1 LLQFYCHFNQLTG
14 AIPDLS
20 ANTALLQFECQ
31 NNQLTGWDGG
41 AVSATCTVFRAQN
54 NLLPE
59 SAVNGLL
66 QAFDAAGASNGT
78 LDLGGTGNAPA
89 TGAGLT
95 AKANLEARGWTV
107 TVN

>member
-1 LLQFYCHFNQLTG
+1 MV
-14 AIPDLS
+14 S
-20 ANTALLQFECQ
+20 NTIIGFE
-31 NNQLTGWDGG
+31 
-41 AVSATCTVFRAQN
+41 AQD

-66 QAFDAAGASNGT
+66 VAFDNAGGTNGT
-78 LDLGGTGNAPA
+78 LKLGGTGNAAA

-95 AKANLEARGWTV
+95 AKTSLEGKGWTV